1 MQVCMFFFKK
11 NMRTLVHVAKML
23 YLCSMKRWMRM
34 LIFFLLI
41 VLALPLWAEEAAD
54 TTDIRL
60 RELNEVSVT
69 GHQTALQTEGFRLV
83 ATLTQ
88 DEIRV
93 LPVTTVA
100 DLLQYIP
107 GVDIRQRGASGVQA
121 DLSIRGGTGKQVK
134 VLLNGIDMT
143 DPQTEHYT
151 MDLPVDA
158 LIIERIE
165 VLQGTNYA
173 LDAFSGAVNI
183 VTKEGTNGLKVKRL
197 AVSGKLTAGEYGL
210 VNPELAVKASR
221 DAWYLNSAVS
231 YNRSGGY
238 AVNTDYQITNV
249 FMQTGWKELDFQVGA
264 QMKDAGANCFYSTKY
279 PNQFDATR
287 TAFASAAYHHRWRG
301 GWALHANAF
310 YRIHYDRFELFRGG
324 KDATGQDAPAW
335 YAPNR
340 HWTHTTGAHLEG
352 SWSNTWS
359 KTTAGIDLRDEF
371 IRSSNMGVHNRVQ
384 VRYFAEQRF
393 YWRGLSAAVGGAG
406 IWNSQF
412 GHDWSL
418 GANIGYEPIRG
429 LQLFVNVNRAIRV
442 PTFTDLYYH
451 SATQEADPLTRP
463 EKALQVEGTVQFTR
477 GHWYATAAGYYRWG
491 RNIIDWIKEPDP
503 NITVWRSTNNSRVNA
518 AGAEASVGFQGHEW
532 IRRIELSYAFC
543 DVQADA
549 GGMLSMY
556 VLDYL
561 RHKATLRIEHKIYK
575 GFGASWCLSFRQR
588 EGEYTSREGTIQ
600 HYRPVWL
607 LDGCVYWQNPHVKIS
622 VEAHNMADQLYYDFS
637 GVLQPRHWIAG
648 TVQFM
653 L

>member
-1 MQVCMFFFKK
+1 MFFFQK
-11 NMRTLVHVAKML
+11 NMRSLVHVAKML
-23 YLCSMKRWMRM
+23 YLCSMKRGIRR
-34 LIFFLLI
+34 LVFLLLI
-41 VLALPLWAEEAAD
+41 LWTLPLRAAEVAD

-69 GHQTALQTEGFRLV
+69 GHPTALQAEGYRLV

-88 DEIRV
+88 DEIRL

-183 VTKEGTNGLKVKRL
+183 VTKEGREARGLEVR
-197 AVSGKLTAGEYGL
+197 GKMTAGEYGL
-210 VNPELAVKASR
+210 VNPELAVKVNR
-221 DAWYLNSAVS
+221 DAWYLNTAAS

-238 AVNTDYQITNV
+238 AVNTDYHILNV
-249 FMQTGWKELDFQVGA
+249 FLQTGWKELDFQVGA
-264 QMKDAGANCFYSTKY
+264 QMKDAGANAFYSTKY

-287 TAFASAAYHHRWRG
+287 TAFATASYHHRWQG

-310 YRIHYDRFELFRGG
+310 YRAHYDRFELFRGG
-324 KDATGQDAPAW
+324 KDAEGQEAPAW
-335 YAPNR
+335 YTPNR

-359 KTTAGIDLRDEF
+359 KTTVGVDLRDEF

-384 VRYFAEQRF
+384 LRYFAEQRF

-418 GANIGYEPIRG
+418 GANIGYEPVRG
-429 LQLFVNVNRAIRV
+429 LHLFVNANRAIRV

-463 EKALQVEGTVQFTR
+463 EKALQLEGSVQFTR

-491 RNIIDWIKEPDP
+491 QDIIDWIKEPDP
-503 NITVWRSTNNSRVNA
+503 NITLWRCTNNSRVNA
-518 AGAEASVGFQGHEW
+518 AGAEASVGFQGHKW
-532 IRRIELSYAFC
+532 IHRIELSYAFC

-561 RHKATLRIEHKIYK
+561 RHKASLRIEHRIYK
-575 GFGASWCLSFRQR
+575 GFGASWTLTFRQR
-588 EGEYTSREGTIQ
+588 EGENS
-600 HYRPVWL
+600 WL

-622 VEAHNMADQLYYDFS
+622 VEAHNMADQVYYDFA
-637 GVLQPRHWIAG
+637 GVLQPRHWVSG